1 MSPVPPR
8 GVRVWRSL
16 LYLKRSRALLHGEPF
31 RQATTRASPR
41 RAAAPERRS
50 KKTSRPCRPSASR
63 RRIRARLSW
72 GPAMRLALVFPLQV
86 STMSTAVESKRRS
99 VTPET
104 WIRTDLTVSAEPSPS
119 RSALLRWVPSQ
130 APAGAA
136 SMSKSAAVRARRR
149 RAGDCSDHNPLGLMR
164 YRFLFEQM
172 VRRELR
178 QKYKGSALGVLW
190 YLVNPLVL
198 MAAYALVFSV
208 LWKVVDIP
216 DYPLFLIVGLI
227 VWVFFA
233 QALLAAAPSLV
244 ENAPLVRKVRF
255 PREAIPASTAVVQ
268 LATFA
273 VMLILLV
280 PVELIVRDS
289 LDVSL
294 LLLPVVVALL
304 FCLVLGLSMAVSVL
318 HAHYR
323 DVEPVLAAA
332 LLPWFFI
339 TPIFLRV

>member
-1 MSPVPPR
+1 V
-8 GVRVWRSL
+8 L
-16 LYLKRSRALLHGEPF
+16 
-31 RQATTRASPR
+31 
-41 RAAAPERRS
+41 
-50 KKTSRPCRPSASR
+50 
-63 RRIRARLSW
+63 
-72 GPAMRLALVFPLQV
+72 
-86 STMSTAVESKRRS
+86 
-99 VTPET
+99 
-104 WIRTDLTVSAEPSPS
+104 
-119 RSALLRWVPSQ
+119 
-130 APAGAA
+130 
-136 SMSKSAAVRARRR
+136 
-149 RAGDCSDHNPLGLMR
+149 R

-198 MAAYALVFSV
+198 MGAYGLVFSI
-208 LWKVVDIP
+208 LLKVATVE
-216 DYPLFLIVGLI
+216 DYALFLIAGLI
-227 VWVFFA
+227 VWVFFS

-273 VMLILLV
+273 VMLVILL
-280 PVELIVRDS
+280 PVELIVRGS

-294 LLLPVVVALL
+294 LLLPLVVALL
-304 FCLVLGLSMAVSVL
+304 FCLVLGLSLAVSVL

-332 LLPWFFI
+332 LLPWFFV
-339 TPIFLRV
+339 TPIFLRVQDLPGVSDRAWLGDLLKWANPVAPFVDSVRELLYSGRAPSLGELAYLVGVGLGALGLGLLVFRRLQRDLAVIL